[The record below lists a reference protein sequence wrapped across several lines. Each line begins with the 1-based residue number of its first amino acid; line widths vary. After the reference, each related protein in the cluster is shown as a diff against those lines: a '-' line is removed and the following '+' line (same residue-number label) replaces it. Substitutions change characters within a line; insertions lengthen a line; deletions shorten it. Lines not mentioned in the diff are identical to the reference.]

1 MIAAGLDGGNT
12 LIFFFAENANKSLL
26 LRQVMNFLTNTAVN
40 LEFNPMAFVENLEYM
55 GVGMVV
61 IFAIIGV
68 IILATKL
75 VNSPTWAHP
84 ILHFAAVQKK
94 TTKMF

>member
-1 MIAAGLDGGNT
+1 MY
-12 LIFFFAENANKSLL
+12 
-26 LRQVMNFLTNTAVN
+26 FLTNTAVN

-75 VNSPTWAHP
+75 VNFLFSE
-84 ILHFAAVQKK
+84 
-94 TTKMF
+94 

>member
-1 MIAAGLDGGNT
+1 MYFLA
-12 LIFFFAENANKSLL
+12 NA
-26 LRQVMNFLTNTAVN
+26 AVN

-68 IILATKL
+68 IIMATKL
-75 VNSPTWAHP
+75 VNFLFSE
-84 ILHFAAVQKK
+84 
-94 TTKMF
+94 

>member
-1 MIAAGLDGGNT
+1 
-12 LIFFFAENANKSLL
+12 
-26 LRQVMNFLTNTAVN
+26 MNFLTNTAVT
-40 LEFNPMAFVENLEYM
+40 LEFDPMAFVENLEYM

-75 VNSPTWAHP
+75 VNYLFSE
-84 ILHFAAVQKK
+84 
-94 TTKMF
+94 

>member
-1 MIAAGLDGGNT
+1 MY
-12 LIFFFAENANKSLL
+12 
-26 LRQVMNFLTNTAVN
+26 FLTNTAVN

-75 VNSPTWAHP
+75 VNYLFSE
-84 ILHFAAVQKK
+84 
-94 TTKMF
+94 